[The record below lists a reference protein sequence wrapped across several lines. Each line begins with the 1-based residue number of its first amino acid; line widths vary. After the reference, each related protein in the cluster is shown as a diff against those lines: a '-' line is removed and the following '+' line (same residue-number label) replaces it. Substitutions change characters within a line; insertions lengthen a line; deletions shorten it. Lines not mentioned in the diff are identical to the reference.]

1 MKTEQELDQL
11 IDALPSDLQPER
23 DLWSSLA
30 DQLPARKPVRKRRL
44 SALNQPMAVAAAL
57 TLMLVMGWRAVLVP
71 QNTGPAIAGGDDVV
85 EEEAVAAQVVIAQ
98 QFEPIKAEQLSQLMP
113 GSRNFGD
120 WQYQIAAWD
129 SAIGQVSTALDYYPD
144 DPQLL
149 AQMQRLYAQQI
160 DYLRLIGRVD
170 ANDYLSGDEL

>member
-30 DQLPARKPVRKRRL
+30 DQLPAREPVRKRRL

-57 TLMLVMGWRAVLVP
+57 TLMLVMGWRVLLVP
-71 QNTGPAIAGGDDVV
+71 ENTGPAIAGGDDEV

-113 GSRNFGD
+113 GSRKLCCGFSINR
-120 WQYQIAAWD
+120 
-129 SAIGQVSTALDYYPD
+129 
-144 DPQLL
+144 L
-149 AQMQRLYAQQI
+149 AK
-160 DYLRLIGRVD
+160 VD
-170 ANDYLSGDEL
+170 ASNFRRHRRTARNDF